1 MRVPNRALDLHRSP
15 CPPSMHRP
23 APHTPRPALLPSL
36 MLPLRPPWAPPSYP
50 LAQPTSSHAHPEVLL
65 LDPLPLPSRAPLPFA
80 EGPAPPSYS
89 TAPPTSRPSLLLPSH
104 PSRFSGPSPSKAGE
118 PVVAP
123 AAAGSRW
130 GGRVGRGAAPGPRE
144 LLRRPVLGFLHRQIP
159 PHRAD
164 PTPCSFLLGR
174 ALECA
179 LGSRG
184 SAQSAGC
191 APRGIGDS
199 AIFAWTPTHRLCVR
213 LSASSPVHSPASA
226 AAEDRPRGTP
236 LGECSAAP

>member
-1 MRVPNRALDLHRSP
+1 M
-15 CPPSMHRP
+15 
-23 APHTPRPALLPSL
+23 
-36 MLPLRPPWAPPSYP
+36 
-50 LAQPTSSHAHPEVLL
+50 
-65 LDPLPLPSRAPLPFA
+65 
-80 EGPAPPSYS
+80 
-89 TAPPTSRPSLLLPSH
+89 
-104 PSRFSGPSPSKAGE
+104 
-118 PVVAP
+118 VAP

-191 APRGIGDS
+191 APGGSGGS

-226 AAEDRPRGTP
+226 RSGGSASGHAARRVQRGT
-236 LGECSAAP
+236 LAFTEGRRTAG

>member
-1 MRVPNRALDLHRSP
+1 MGFYFLFIVFFFSLYIQITAL
-15 CPPSMHRP
+15 
-23 APHTPRPALLPSL
+23 
-36 MLPLRPPWAPPSYP
+36 
-50 LAQPTSSHAHPEVLL
+50 
-65 LDPLPLPSRAPLPFA
+65 LPLPSRALLPFA

-89 TAPPTSRPSLLLPSH
+89 TAPPTSRPSLLLPFR
-104 PSRFSGPSPSKAGE
+104 PSRFSGPPPSRAGE

-191 APRGIGDS
+191 APGGSGGS

-226 AAEDRPRGTP
+226 RSGGSASGHAARRVQRGT
-236 LGECSAAP
+236 LAFTEGRRTAG